1 MSDSEKVEP
10 KLPGTEAEKPEPA
23 QPEQAVRT
31 LEVEA
36 GDFVR
41 ITPEALVDEE
51 TQDMT
56 PIRLFKLIGW
66 PNKFQ
71 VVDVFIDAKHGQVL
85 RLDPCCAWILDPEHH
100 KKTACQAHPSI
111 YFEKFPQGQA
121 SSSPDKEDRYMGI
134 NIAGHDLLSVEYIN
148 GEREP
153 KLMVKM
159 VGQRPFM
166 LSGEA
171 ARALS
176 RLLRARGV
184 F

>member
-10 KLPGTEAEKPEPA
+10 KVSGEEKSEPA
-23 QPEQAVRT
+23 QPEKDVKALAV
-31 LEVEA
+31 EV

-51 TQDMT
+51 TKDMT
-56 PIRLFKLIGW
+56 PIRLFKFGW

-71 VVDVFIDAKHGQVL
+71 VVDVFIDAKSGHVL
-85 RLDPCCAWILDPEHH
+85 RLDPCCGWIVDPKHH
-100 KKTACQAHPSI
+100 KTPVCQAHPSM
-111 YFEKFPQGQA
+111 YFEKLSQEHA
-121 SSSPDKEDRYMGI
+121 SAPADRDDRYMGV

-148 GEREP
+148 GEQEP
-153 KLMVKM
+153 KLLVKM
-159 VGQRPFM
+159 VGQRPLT

-176 RLLRARGV
+176 RLLRSRGV